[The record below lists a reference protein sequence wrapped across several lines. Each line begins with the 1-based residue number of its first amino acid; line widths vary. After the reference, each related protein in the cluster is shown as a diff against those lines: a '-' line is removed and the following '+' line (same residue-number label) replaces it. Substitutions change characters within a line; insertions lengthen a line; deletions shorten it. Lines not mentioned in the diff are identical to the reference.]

1 VSLASSTLQ
10 YVIPTFTVTI
20 SSTNDVFL
28 AGIMGALAPQDDVR
42 KQMVDF
48 GRKQVQA

>member
-1 VSLASSTLQ
+1 MM
-10 YVIPTFTVTI
+10 FFF
-20 SSTNDVFL
+20 FL